1 MKDSWLRFEHE
12 RTRTEGEWLRARVAM
27 HVAIFLGAALGIAAL
42 VAVVVM
48 ALRVEQL
55 EDDLAAE
62 RAAFYTVTSTGADLT
77 GTTNAVVMWPN
88 GFEGECLTYEH
99 SNTSFS
105 WQPCAQKEPTP

>member
-1 MKDSWLRFEHE
+1 MTDSWLRFENE
-12 RTRTEGEWLRARVAM
+12 RTRTEIEYRRMRLFSGVILYVGL
-27 HVAIFLGAALGIAAL
+27 VGAIVSLA
-42 VAVVVM
+42 AVVVM

-55 EDDLAAE
+55 EADLASE
-62 RAAFYTVTSTGADLT
+62 RAALYTVPSTGANLT